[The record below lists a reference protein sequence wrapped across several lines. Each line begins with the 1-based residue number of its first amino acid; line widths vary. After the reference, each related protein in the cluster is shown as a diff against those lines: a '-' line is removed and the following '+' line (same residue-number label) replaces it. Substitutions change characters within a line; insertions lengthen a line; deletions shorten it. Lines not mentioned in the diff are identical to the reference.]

1 MKSNLTSYI
10 KSTSKLLE
18 NDNLTFFGTIN
29 VFVKDPLPEDVNLN
43 VVLRRI
49 ENILPSYFVSN
60 VDAVYVGMFEEFVE
74 MDTNA
79 AYKDGALY
87 ITSDQYDEDDMIDD
101 IVHEIAHA
109 VEELA
114 YEEIYGDDSLE
125 VEFLGKRKRLQSILK
140 SEGFNVN
147 RFDFLNPEYKKDFD
161 MFLYRE
167 VGYPLMTS
175 LTMGLFVSPYAATS
189 IREYF
194 ARGFEEYFMGD
205 PQALKNICPILYS
218 KMYNLHNMED

>member
-1 MKSNLTSYI
+1 MKDNISSYI
-10 KSTSKLLE
+10 KKSSKLSE
-18 NDNLTFFGTIN
+18 NQNLSFFGSIN
-29 VFVKDPLPEDVNLN
+29 VFVKDPLPEDISLRI
-43 VVLRRI
+43 VLRRI
-49 ENILPSYFVSN
+49 ESLLPYYFVN
-60 VDAVYVGMFEEFVE
+60 NIDAVYVGRFEEFVE

-114 YEEIYGDDSLE
+114 YEEIYADDKIE
-125 VEFLGKRKRLQSILK
+125 IEFLGKRKRLQSILR
-140 SEGFNVN
+140 SENFNVQ
-147 RFDFLNPEYKKDFD
+147 RFDFLNPQYSKEFD

-167 VGYPLMTS
+167 VGYPLMTT

-189 IREYF
+189 LREYF
-194 ARGFEEYFMGD
+194 ARGFEEYY
-205 PQALKNICPILYS
+205 LKDRNYLTKISPMLYN
-218 KMYNLHNMED
+218 KVHYLDNLK

>member
-1 MKSNLTSYI
+1 MKNNISSYI
-10 KSTSKLLE
+10 KKSSKISE
-18 NDNLTFFGTIN
+18 NSNLSFFGSIN
-29 VFVKDPLPEDVNLN
+29 VFVKDPLPEDISLRI
-43 VVLRRI
+43 VLRRI
-49 ENILPSYFVSN
+49 ESLLPYYFVN
-60 VDAVYVGMFEEFVE
+60 NIDAVYVGRFEEFVE

-114 YEEIYGDDSLE
+114 YEEIYADDKIEL
-125 VEFLGKRKRLQSILK
+125 EFLGKRKRLQSILK
-140 SEGFNVN
+140 NEGFNVN
-147 RFDFLNPEYKKDFD
+147 RFDFLNPQYSKEFD

-167 VGYPLMTS
+167 VGYPLMTT

-189 IREYF
+189 LREYF
-194 ARGFEEYFMGD
+194 ARGFEEYY
-205 PQALKNICPILYS
+205 LKDKNYLTKISPMLYN
-218 KMYNLHNMED
+218 KVHYLDNLK